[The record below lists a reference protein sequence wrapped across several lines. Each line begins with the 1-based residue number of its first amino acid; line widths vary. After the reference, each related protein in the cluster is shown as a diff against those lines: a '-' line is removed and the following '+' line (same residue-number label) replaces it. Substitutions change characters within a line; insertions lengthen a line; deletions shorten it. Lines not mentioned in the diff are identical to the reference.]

1 MELIRTG
8 MQIGQAVKNVQR
20 LRQVLGVLA
29 KYGFADVVQRMNLGR
44 FLPQRFALFAE
55 GTGDKTTPER
65 IRLSFEELGP
75 TFIKLGQLLSTRPD
89 LLPEAY
95 IEEFQKLQDNV
106 QAVPYETVK
115 AIVERELKRKIE
127 DAFQVFDSK
136 PLAAA
141 SIAQVHTAKLHS
153 GESVVVKVQR
163 PDIQKITDT
172 DVSLLAFLAN
182 LLEKYVPETK
192 IVGPKTIV
200 DEFFRTLRYELDFAV
215 EANNTTKSAENMAS
229 IPEIIIP
236 QVYKHLSTHKV
247 LTLEKIE
254 GIRVNDL
261 KAMDAAGIDRKKVVE
276 VGARAFFKS
285 VMLDG
290 LFHGDLH
297 GGNWFILPGNK
308 IAIIDFGIIGRL
320 SEKARDQ
327 LASILTSLLSEDY
340 EKLCYQYAEL
350 ANASPSTDFDSFQ
363 REARNVLSPY
373 LGLSLNEINA
383 GKVLIE
389 ATKVATKYNIKIP
402 GDWMM
407 VFKSIL
413 TVESI
418 GRTLDPNFDL
428 LGMGQE
434 LAKDLVKNQYS
445 MQRLSRDLLWIAKD
459 AAGVLQILPR
469 QIKWFFRKLNSNDFA
484 FEIKSPELEKIRHQ
498 LDINGRRMS
507 SSILATGLFIAGSL
521 ALQTGVG
528 PRIWDFPLIALLF
541 FAVGASVL
549 VGLFL
554 KSFR

>member
-541 FAVGASVL
+541 FVVGASVL
-549 VGLFL
+549 IGLFL